1 MKFVI
6 FLLLWSGISLNSSAQ
21 GKSRVHVVTTWDN
34 RQASLK
40 LSFSINGTVYKFLP
54 GKCLELELTSDS
66 LHVVMTDTRWVK
78 KETVDLHIP
87 IDDDLYVHVFWGRK
101 TEDPKW
107 MTRAIAEQVCKAC
120 FDELKKK
127 WR

>member
-40 LSFSINGTVYKFLP
+40 LS
-54 GKCLELELTSDS
+54 
-66 LHVVMTDTRWVK
+66 
-78 KETVDLHIP
+78 IP

-127 WR
+127 CR